1 MNNTYLFKTTA
12 TMKEYNR
19 RKWWI
24 DADII
29 RNTTIRA
36 ETVNA
41 ALEVYREM
49 ALDRYGITISESALK
64 HKSPMY
70 IDTGIGSKQVG
81 YVITGKTDFDRGDYS
96 GYSSQFIDLW
106 ITIQTIVETVF

>member
-1 MNNTYLFKTTA
+1 MENTYLFKTTA

-24 DADII
+24 DPDII
-29 RNTTIRA
+29 RNITIRA
-36 ETVNA
+36 DSVNA
-41 ALEVYREM
+41 ALEVFREM
-49 ALDRYGITISESALK
+49 ASDRYGITVSENALK
-64 HKSPMY
+64 NKNPMY
-70 IDTGIGSKQVG
+70 IDTDTGAKQVG